1 MQIDTSK
8 VKWDETPKVAAPP
21 QINVEQVRWDDNVQ
35 APLQAQSQPQ
45 KVKKEY
51 GTLEKIYDVVTNN
64 PVANYIPNKIKEWSG
79 IDEDKKVDRETL
91 YNIESLAKVDT
102 RLVGDATPKQKEQYL
117 LNVAKVLDKKGY
129 KLAEVEDGERKEY
142 VALDAKGNQKEI
154 TNNFF
159 NSLVDGIL
167 ADKYELT
174 GAIAGAAKGY
184 NLTKAIPSPWTKA
197 LGILGGGAIGAM
209 AGTAADTAEVTY
221 KTGQEF
227 KIEDFFNEL
236 NKSAALDVA
245 GAVAGAAIIK
255 TSSVVVKGAKK
266 SVEPVI
272 DYVKNNN
279 IAGAKKQLLSDLGVD
294 EAQAAKA
301 LENAKLEYKEVEGY
315 AKDGII
321 SGVAKKQEE
330 LLAVASQDKRIGKN
344 IIHDIVLD
352 NKDAALNVSKQVD
365 ARTKNL
371 INSFEDVAID
381 GTEVKR
387 AVEGYEKQVGQNYGK
402 MRDTFKESFKNVD
415 YAFDLKALKTDEIMR
430 DVVDDIVNP
439 FDKDVAKNLLTKV
452 EKIVG
457 DEGGMTRNFDNL
469 VEMRQVVND
478 FYSRASKSLSH
489 DSKEAF
495 AQLKKNIDTE
505 LYTAIDKNIPQEMQ
519 KPLKDMFDG
528 AIKEYR
534 DMYAI
539 KDTKLYSTLMDDGMS
554 AGSRMDALIN
564 HTADDEMEFA
574 TLLQKLPSQEQA
586 KIENSITK
594 AVLDKNLFGTSSEL
608 QVIDYNKA
616 VATLGK
622 LEDFMVTQSG
632 KDSVKLIKEMAE
644 KYGDD
649 FDLLRAANQAGVDT
663 SAGIATTI
671 VGKIQYK
678 LAKRSFDKITRLLPT
693 DDGRRLAM
701 YHNIA
706 DALKKSRT
714 PMDMAKRIAGSE
726 DIAKADKADLLDW
739 ARDFNRANS
748 VKNEQQAQKLLQ
760 EIEAKEVAK
769 AQADAEA
776 KAMLND
782 FDAIDPAEI
791 LAVQKLGGYDA
802 LAQTVKNLNDPSR
815 RSVEDVKKFVDA
827 KAKIAPD
834 RLQKQIIDIK
844 YPIKDAEAKITK
856 LLESSNDEVLAT
868 VEEQTLKSIR
878 KNLQQGS
885 ITNKDYSGRY
895 NEILIEDYKK
905 LMQLY
910 DAKTAIKTPQELLQS
925 KEVELKNILRK
936 AEFEESVDNV
946 AGATAQR
953 DTARALQDEI
963 DELKRQTEPA
973 TNAEIR
979 TSKKLSSQAQAAKD
993 IADLNYHSEDEAKQ
1007 AVKDL
1012 FRKNKSEEKRFA
1024 NMSDEDMAE
1033 YERIHGSDTA
1043 PKQKSNEIVYD
1054 DDGEVIPFANPHI
1067 GAGIVAGS
1075 GNAIEY
1081 DDEGNLV
1088 GFDTEKFVTGF
1099 LAGTIGSKVGAS
1111 ALKKHNSKLY
1121 NKIAGVSKE
1130 FPNMASANPKLL
1142 AEIYKTAPTTK
1153 GQALMFAGEKAI
1165 KADTGKLDDAMKL
1178 MDDGASEADAWKQTG
1193 WFKGDD
1199 GKWRFEVDDSKI
1211 KYKPIPKQKVEFD
1224 GREFEQNYANLSE
1237 IIDHPELFAKYPEL
1251 KEMLVS
1257 INDIGGKGGSY
1268 NAGVNM
1274 IALNKGNLS
1283 QLEDEAVQVIRTQ
1296 IRDLDKNPID
1306 KNYAKLNAKFIKE
1319 GLSTDEIMDIA
1330 NKIDATPTAKKI
1342 QSLNTEL
1349 YKAMDNANKSGAKV
1363 LNSDGRST
1371 LLHEVQHAVQ
1381 EIENFARGGSP
1392 TDKAVVQKAF
1402 DELYKRYDYLPSVKK
1417 LENDFLSG
1425 KMTNDDFKKE
1435 ILSIANTTEDGGL
1448 KGYLHDF
1455 YQRLHGEAEA
1465 RLTQKRVIDGYEN
1478 FPLNDLDVPRD
1489 ELIKK
1494 FDGGVAEMS
1503 IETEARYINPK
1514 NGNLTPQFKKD
1525 AINMPKSLSKKE
1537 FAKQYGDTYG
1547 WTSVE
1552 TPIGEMKFNVNSAYK
1567 HMESDNTYFADRV
1580 NFSGAFNQ
1588 ALIDPLMIVKN
1599 PLKDGQTEYYLPIK
1613 SEMDD
1618 ILHFINI
1625 AKDKNGELKQIT
1637 FFDVSEDEAKRII
1650 KSQGN
1655 NMLYFKYSTAT
1666 KQMLDT
1672 GDAMQIPK
1680 KLPSMSE
1687 SISKDYKDSQGFY
1700 SVLEK
1705 TIDEKVGGKVDSA
1718 SLAKMLEKNGVK
1730 QDEIEWSGLK
1740 ELMESK
1746 EKLTK
1751 EEIEEAIKSNRLE
1764 IEVVGKGTLDR
1775 DELNKQYADGLIDYD
1790 EFTAKVKANNIKYK
1804 KYKLDGGENYREL
1817 LFTKPTKLP
1826 EDVKFIQANDGYWYA
1841 EQSPYDGTNVVSS
1854 AKNKAMLEKEFDV
1867 KEFKSGHWDEGN
1879 ILVFTRVDDR
1889 TIDGKNTLFMQ
1900 ELQSDWHQG
1909 GRKEGYGKKIPNA
1922 PFKKNWHELGLKR
1935 MVQEAVANDYDK
1947 IAWTTGKQQAER
1959 NSLEKTVDMVV
1970 YNKDAGVI
1978 QATNGSKEVFFK
1990 HVASEQE
1997 IEGIMGKE
2005 LTARLLD
2012 KKNTT
2017 TDSVHVLQGEELKF
2031 GGEGMQAFYDE
2042 IVPNSAK
2049 KLFKKWGVK
2058 PKMEELDDV
2067 EQMVW
2072 SVDIT
2077 PAMKEDVKKYGQP
2090 LYAVG
2095 GAVIA
2100 NEATKGEEQ

>member
-8 VKWDETPKVAAPP
+8 VKWDETPKVAAAP
-21 QINVEQVRWDDNVQ
+21 QIDAGQVKWDDNVQ
-35 APLQAQSQPQ
+35 APLQAQTQPQ
-45 KVKKEY
+45 KPKKEY

-79 IDEDKKVDRETL
+79 IDEDKKVDKETL

-102 RLVGDATPKQKEQYL
+102 RLIGDATPKQKEQYL

-129 KLAEVEDGERKEY
+129 KLAEVEDGDKKEY

-167 ADKYELT
+167 ADKYEMA

-255 TSSVVVKGAKK
+255 TGSVVAKGAKK

-321 SGVAKKQEE
+321 SDVAKKQEE
-330 LLAVASQDKRIGKN
+330 LLAVASQDKRMGKN

-352 NKDAALNVSKQVD
+352 DKDAALNVSKQVD

-381 GTEVKR
+381 GTDVKR
-387 AVEGYEKQVGQNYGK
+387 AVEGYEKQVGANYGK
-402 MRDTFKESFKNVD
+402 MRDTFKESFENVD

-430 DVVDDIVNP
+430 NVVDDIVNP
-439 FDKDVAKNLLTKV
+439 YDKDVAKNLLTKV

-457 DEGGMTRNFDNL
+457 DEGGITRNFDNL

-505 LYTAIDKNIPQEMQ
+505 LYSAIDKNIPQEMQ

-554 AGSRMDALIN
+554 ASARMDALIK

-594 AVLDKNLFGTSSEL
+594 AVLDKNLFGASNEL

-616 VATLGK
+616 VTTLGK
-622 LEDFMVTQSG
+622 LENFMVTQSG

-649 FDLLRAANQAGVDT
+649 LDLLRAANQAGVDT
-663 SAGIATTI
+663 GAGIATTI

-714 PMDMAKRIAGSE
+714 PMDMAKRVAGSE
-726 DIAKADKADLLDW
+726 NIAKADKADLLDW

-748 VKNEQQAQKLLQ
+748 VNNEQQAQKLLL
-760 EIEAKEVAK
+760 EIEAKEAAK
-769 AQADAEA
+769 AQADVEA
-776 KAMLND
+776 KAMLDD

-844 YPIKDAEAKITK
+844 YPIKDAEAKIAK
-856 LLESSNDEVLAT
+856 LLESSGDEVAAI
-868 VEEQTLKSIR
+868 VDEQTLKV
-878 KNLQQGS
+878 LQYDIKQG
-885 ITNKDYSGRY
+885 TLRNDKLKDA
-895 NEILIEDYKK
+895 YKQV
-905 LMQLY
+905 MQLY
-910 DAKTAIKTPQELLQS
+910 DAKAVQKTPQELLQG
-925 KEVELKNILRK
+925 KEVELKNLLRK

-946 AGATAQR
+946 AGASAQR
-953 DTARALQDEI
+953 DSAKALQDEI
-963 DELKRQTEPA
+963 DELKRQTEP
-973 TNAEIR
+973 TSNAEIR

-993 IADLNYHSEDEAKQ
+993 IADMNYHDEDEAKQ

-1012 FRKNKSEEKRFA
+1012 FRKNTSEEKNFK
-1024 NMSDEDMAE
+1024 NMNAEDMAE
-1033 YERIHGSDTA
+1033 YERVHGGDAS
-1043 PKQKSNEIVYD
+1043 PKQKSNEIAYD
-1054 DDGEVIPFANPHI
+1054 EDGEVIPFANPHI
-1067 GAGIVAGS
+1067 GAGVVAGS
-1075 GNAIEY
+1075 GNALEY
-1081 DDEGNLV
+1081 DEEGNLV

-1099 LAGTIGSKVGAS
+1099 LAGTIGSKAGAS
-1111 ALKKHNSKLY
+1111 ALKKFNPKLY
-1121 NKIAGVSKE
+1121 NYIAGVSKE
-1130 FPNMASANPKLL
+1130 FPNMATANPKLL
-1142 AEIYKTAPTTK
+1142 AEIYKSAPTTK
-1153 GQALMFAGEKAI
+1153 GQALMFAGAKAI
-1165 KADTGKLDDAMKL
+1165 KADIGKLDDAMKL
-1178 MDDGASEADAWKQTG
+1178 VDNGANEADVWKQTG

-1425 KMTNDDFKKE
+1425 KLTNDDFKKE

-1718 SLAKMLEKNGVK
+1718 SLAKMLDKNGVK

-1751 EEIEEAIKSNRLE
+1751 EEIAETIKENRLVVEVVERDSQLDKETINSLKMFDNDRFAE
-1764 IEVVGKGTLDR
+1764 IEGK
-1775 DELNKQYADGLIDYD
+1775 IP
-1790 EFTAKVKANNIKYK
+1790 KYSE
-1804 KYKLDGGENYREL
+1804 YKLKGGENYREL
-1817 LFTKPTKLP
+1817 LFTKPAKLP
-1826 EDVKFIQANDGYWYA
+1826 EDVKFIKADDGYWYA
-1841 EQSPYDGTNVVSS
+1841 EKAPYDGTNVVTS
-1854 AKNKAMLEKEFDV
+1854 AKTKAGLEKELNAQ
-1867 KEFKSGHWDEGN
+1867 EFKSNHWDEGN

-1889 TIDGKNTLFMQ
+1889 TIDGKKALFVQ
-1900 ELQSDWHQG
+1900 ELQSDWHQA
-1909 GRKEGYGKKIPNA
+1909 GRKEGYGKKIPSA

-1947 IAWTTGKQQAER
+1947 IAWTTGKQQADR
-1959 NSLEKTVDMVV
+1959 YSLEKTVDTVV

-1990 HVASEQE
+1990 RVANEKE
-1997 IEGIMGKE
+1997 IEDIMGKE

-2017 TDSVHVLQGEELKF
+2017 TESVHVLQGEELKF

-2042 IVPNSAK
+2042 IVPNAAK

-2100 NEATKGEEQ
+2100 NEATKGDEQ

>member
-8 VKWDETPKVAAPP
+8 VKWDETPKVAAAP
-21 QINVEQVRWDDNVQ
+21 QIDAGQVKWDDNVQ
-35 APLQAQSQPQ
+35 APLQVQTQPQ
-45 KVKKEY
+45 KPKKEY

-79 IDEDKKVDRETL
+79 IDEDKKVDKETL

-102 RLVGDATPKQKEQYL
+102 RLIGDATPKQKEQYL

-129 KLAEVEDGERKEY
+129 KLAEVEDGDKKEY

-167 ADKYELT
+167 ADKYEMA

-184 NLTKAIPSPWTKA
+184 NLTKAIPSPWIKA
-197 LGILGGGAIGAM
+197 LGILGSGAIGAM

-245 GAVAGAAIIK
+245 GAVAGAAVIK
-255 TSSVVVKGAKK
+255 TGSVVAKGAKK

-321 SGVAKKQEE
+321 SDVAKKQEE
-330 LLAVASQDKRIGKN
+330 LLAVASQDKRMGKN

-352 NKDAALNVSKQVD
+352 DKDVALNVSKQVD

-381 GTEVKR
+381 GTDVKR
-387 AVEGYEKQVGQNYGK
+387 AVEGYEKQVGANYGK
-402 MRDTFKESFKNVD
+402 MRDTFKESFENVD

-430 DVVDDIVNP
+430 NVVDDIVNP
-439 FDKDVAKNLLTKV
+439 YDKDVAKNLLTKV

-457 DEGGMTRNFDNL
+457 DEGGITRNFDNL

-495 AQLKKNIDTE
+495 VQLKKNIDTE
-505 LYTAIDKNIPQEMQ
+505 LYSAIDKNIPQEMQ

-574 TLLQKLPSQEQA
+574 TLLHKLPSQEQA

-594 AVLDKNLFGTSSEL
+594 AVLDKNLFGAPNEL
-608 QVIDYNKA
+608 QAIDYNKA
-616 VATLGK
+616 VTTLGK

-663 SAGIATTI
+663 GAGIATTI

-714 PMDMAKRIAGSE
+714 PMDMAKRVAGSE
-726 DIAKADKADLLDW
+726 NIAKADKADLLDW

-748 VKNEQQAQKLLQ
+748 VNNEQQAQKLLL
-760 EIEAKEVAK
+760 EIEAKEAAK

-776 KAMLND
+776 KAMLDD

-802 LAQTVKNLNDPSR
+802 LAQTVRNLNDPSR

-827 KAKIAPD
+827 KAKISPD

-844 YPIKDAEAKITK
+844 YPIKDAEAKIAK
-856 LLESSNDEVLAT
+856 LLESSGDEVAAIMDET
-868 VEEQTLKSIR
+868 SLKR
-878 KNLQQGS
+878 LKNNLQQGYVTDKS
-885 ITNKDYSGRY
+885 YSDRY
-895 NEILIEDYKK
+895 NEFLKDNYKK

-910 DAKTAIKTPQELLQS
+910 DAKAVQKTPQELLQS
-925 KEVELKNILRK
+925 KEVELKNLLRK

-953 DTARALQDEI
+953 DSARALQDEI
-963 DELKRQTEPA
+963 EELKRQTEPVS
-973 TNAEIR
+973 NAETR
-979 TSKKLSSQAQAAKD
+979 TSKKLSSQAQAVKD
-993 IADLNYHSEDEAKQ
+993 AADMNNHNSEDEAKKAMQ
-1007 AVKDL
+1007 DL
-1012 FRKNKSEEKRFA
+1012 FKKNTSDEKRFA
-1024 NMSDEDMAE
+1024 NMNAEDIAE
-1033 YERIHGSDTA
+1033 YERVHGGDTA
-1043 PKQKSNEIVYD
+1043 PKQKSNEIAYD
-1054 DDGEVIPFANPHI
+1054 EDGEVIPFVSPHI
-1067 GAGIVAGS
+1067 GSGVVAGS
-1075 GNAIEY
+1075 GNMLEY
-1081 DDEGNLV
+1081 DEEGNIV
-1088 GFDTEKFVTGF
+1088 GFDEAGFVTGF
-1099 LAGTIGSKVGAS
+1099 LAGTIGSKAGAS
-1111 ALKKHNSKLY
+1111 ALKKFNPKLY
-1121 NKIAGVSKE
+1121 NYIAGVSKE
-1130 FPNMASANPKLL
+1130 FPSMATANPKLL
-1142 AEIYKTAPTTK
+1142 AEIYKSAPTTK

-1165 KADTGKLDDAMKL
+1165 KADIGKLDDAMKL
-1178 MDDGASEADAWKQTG
+1178 VNDGASEADVWKQTG

-1211 KYKPIPKQKVEFD
+1211 KYKPIPKQKVEYE

-1283 QLEDEAVQVIRTQ
+1283 QLEDEAVEVIRTQ

-1371 LLHEVQHAVQ
+1371 LLHEVQHAIQ

-1448 KGYLHDF
+1448 RGYLHDF

-1465 RLTQKRVIDGYEN
+1465 RLTQTRAAGGYDN

-1494 FDGGVAEMS
+1494 FDGSEAQMS
-1503 IETEARYINPK
+1503 QAAKEY
-1514 NGNLTPQFKKD
+1514 KD
-1525 AINMPKSLSKKE
+1525 A
-1537 FAKQYGDTYG
+1537 
-1547 WTSVE
+1547 
-1552 TPIGEMKFNVNSAYK
+1552 
-1567 HMESDNTYFADRV
+1567 
-1580 NFSGAFNQ
+1580 
-1588 ALIDPLMIVKN
+1588 
-1599 PLKDGQTEYYLPIK
+1599 
-1613 SEMDD
+1613 
-1618 ILHFINI
+1618 
-1625 AKDKNGELKQIT
+1625 
-1637 FFDVSEDEAKRII
+1637 
-1650 KSQGN
+1650 
-1655 NMLYFKYSTAT
+1655 
-1666 KQMLDT
+1666 
-1672 GDAMQIPK
+1672 
-1680 KLPSMSE
+1680 
-1687 SISKDYKDSQGFY
+1687 QGFY

-1718 SLAKMLEKNGVK
+1718 SLAKMLDKNGVK

-1751 EEIEEAIKSNRLE
+1751 EEIEETLKSNRLVVEVVERDSQLDKETINSLKMFDNDRFAE
-1764 IEVVGKGTLDR
+1764 IEGK
-1775 DELNKQYADGLIDYD
+1775 IP
-1790 EFTAKVKANNIKYK
+1790 KYSE
-1804 KYKLDGGENYREL
+1804 YKLKGGENYREL
-1817 LFTKPTKLP
+1817 LFTKPAKMP
-1826 EDVKFIQANDGYWYA
+1826 EDVKFIKSDDGYWYA
-1841 EQSPYDGTNVVSS
+1841 EKAPYDGTNVVTS
-1854 AKNKAMLEKEFDV
+1854 AKSKAGLEKEFNV
-1867 KEFKSGHWDEGN
+1867 KEFKSNHWDEGN
-1879 ILVFTRVDDR
+1879 IIVFTRVDDR
-1889 TIDGKNTLFMQ
+1889 TIDGKKALFVQ
-1900 ELQSDWHQG
+1900 ELQSDWHQA
-1909 GRKEGYGKKIPNA
+1909 GRKEGYKVKLEYANVKDFDKVMQKKYGKTWYEDTNVEETATRNSILNNEAGVPSA

-1947 IAWTTGKQQAER
+1947 IAWTTGKQQADR
-1959 NSLEKTVDMVV
+1959 YSLEKTVDTVV

-1990 HVASEQE
+1990 RVANEKE
-1997 IEGIMGKE
+1997 IEDIMGKE

-2017 TDSVHVLQGEELKF
+2017 TNSVHVLQGEELKF

-2049 KLFKKWGVK
+2049 KLFKKYGVK

>member
-8 VKWDETPKVAAPP
+8 VKWDETPKVAAAP
-21 QINVEQVRWDDNVQ
+21 QIDAGQVKWDDNVQ
-35 APLQAQSQPQ
+35 APLQVQTQPQ
-45 KVKKEY
+45 KAKKEY

-79 IDEDKKVDRETL
+79 IDEDKKVDKETL

-102 RLVGDATPKQKEQYL
+102 RLIGDATPKQKEQYL

-129 KLAEVEDGERKEY
+129 KLAEVEDGDKKEY

-167 ADKYELT
+167 ADKYEMA

-255 TSSVVVKGAKK
+255 TGSVVAKGAKK

-321 SGVAKKQEE
+321 SDVAKKQEE
-330 LLAVASQDKRIGKN
+330 LLAVASQDKRMGKN

-352 NKDAALNVSKQVD
+352 DKDAALNVSKQVD
-365 ARTKNL
+365 TRTKNL

-381 GTEVKR
+381 GTDVKR
-387 AVEGYEKQVGQNYGK
+387 AVEGYEKQVGANYGK

-505 LYTAIDKNIPQEMQ
+505 LYSAIDKNIPQEMQ

-554 AGSRMDALIN
+554 ASARMDALIK

-594 AVLDKNLFGTSSEL
+594 AVLDKNLFGASNEL

-616 VATLGK
+616 VTTLGK
-622 LEDFMVTQSG
+622 LENFMVTQSG

-663 SAGIATTI
+663 NAGIATTI

-714 PMDMAKRIAGSE
+714 PMDMAKRVAGS
-726 DIAKADKADLLDW
+726 DNIAKADKADLLDW

-748 VKNEQQAQKLLQ
+748 VKNEQQAQKLLL
-760 EIEAKEVAK
+760 EIEAKEAAK

-776 KAMLND
+776 RAMLDD

-802 LAQTVKNLNDPSR
+802 LAQTVRNLNDPSR

-834 RLQKQIIDIK
+834 RLQKQVMDIK
-844 YPIKDAEAKITK
+844 YPIKDAEAKISK
-856 LLESSNDEVLAT
+856 LLESSSDEVAAIAD
-868 VEEQTLKSIR
+868 EQTLKVLQHDIKQGKLRSDRLKDVYKSIM
-878 KNLQQGS
+878 
-885 ITNKDYSGRY
+885 
-895 NEILIEDYKK
+895 E
-905 LMQLY
+905 LY
-910 DAKTAIKTPQELLQS
+910 DAKTAQKTPQELLQS

-946 AGATAQR
+946 AGATPLR
-953 DTARALQDEI
+953 DSARALQDEI
-963 DELKRQTEPA
+963 DELKRQTEP
-973 TNAEIR
+973 TSNAEIR

-993 IADLNYHSEDEAKQ
+993 IADMNYHDEDEAKQ

-1012 FRKNKSEEKRFA
+1012 FRKNKSEEKRFK
-1024 NMSDEDMAE
+1024 NMSDADKAE
-1033 YERIHGSDTA
+1033 YERVHGNDAA
-1043 PKQKSNEIVYD
+1043 PKQTRDGLDDFRDEFVTPLGDETAKKFDELKLLNDEYETFAQKPSITQYSNTYGDNNLAKEKFNEALTRYEFLSKKHKEFSELVSEIAKKEKGQNLHVSQKQKGNEIVYD
-1054 DDGEVIPFANPHI
+1054 EDGEVIPFANPHI
-1067 GAGIVAGS
+1067 GAGVVAGS

-1081 DDEGNLV
+1081 DEEGNLV

-1111 ALKKHNSKLY
+1111 ALKKHNPKLY

-1130 FPNMASANPKLL
+1130 FPNMATANPKLL

-1165 KADTGKLDDAMKL
+1165 KADIGKLDDAMKL
-1178 MDDGASEADAWKQTG
+1178 MDNGTSEADVWKKTG

-1199 GKWRFEVDDSKI
+1199 GKWRFEIDDSGAKMLPL
-1211 KYKPIPKQKVEFD
+1211 KDERVSYKLNEVIEH
-1224 GREFEQNYANLSE
+1224 S
-1237 IIDHPELFAKYPEL
+1237 ELFKQYPEL
-1251 KEMLVS
+1251 ENVYVSKGASSYYVPDLRHIKIGETRSIDDDLIKEY
-1257 INDIGGKGGSY
+1257 GK
-1268 NAGVNM
+1268 
-1274 IALNKGNLS
+1274 
-1283 QLEDEAVQVIRTQ
+1283 LEDAIYSKYDE
-1296 IRDLDKNPID
+1296 LDKVNKLTPELEKKAEKEIENLYID
-1306 KNYAKLNAKFIKE
+1306 LRSKL
-1319 GLSTDEIMDIA
+1319 T
-1330 NKIDATPTAKKI
+1330 NKKGFDK
-1342 QSLNTEL
+1342 
-1349 YKAMDNANKSGAKV
+1349 
-1363 LNSDGRST
+1363 ST
-1371 LLHEVQHAVQ
+1371 LLHEVQHAIQ
-1381 EIENFARGGSP
+1381 EIENFARGGSMDVLMAGKEEISKEMDRYYRYFTNKGFDDWFADKLMKDDEKVHSVLKTNQD
-1392 TDKAVVQKAF
+1392 TDDIFREMFV
-1402 DELYKRYDYLPSVKK
+1402 EER
-1417 LENDFLSG
+1417 LSG
-1425 KMTNDDFKKE
+1425 SEKVKAYRVMHSKNAVKE
-1435 ILSIANTTEDGGL
+1435 AWKESDN
-1448 KGYLHDF
+1448 YYSPYQN

-1465 RLTQKRVIDGYEN
+1465 RLTQTRAADGYEN

-1494 FDGGVAEMS
+1494 FDSGVAEMAK
-1503 IETEARYINPK
+1503 EY
-1514 NGNLTPQFKKD
+1514 KD
-1525 AINMPKSLSKKE
+1525 A
-1537 FAKQYGDTYG
+1537 
-1547 WTSVE
+1547 
-1552 TPIGEMKFNVNSAYK
+1552 
-1567 HMESDNTYFADRV
+1567 
-1580 NFSGAFNQ
+1580 
-1588 ALIDPLMIVKN
+1588 
-1599 PLKDGQTEYYLPIK
+1599 
-1613 SEMDD
+1613 
-1618 ILHFINI
+1618 
-1625 AKDKNGELKQIT
+1625 
-1637 FFDVSEDEAKRII
+1637 
-1650 KSQGN
+1650 
-1655 NMLYFKYSTAT
+1655 
-1666 KQMLDT
+1666 
-1672 GDAMQIPK
+1672 
-1680 KLPSMSE
+1680 
-1687 SISKDYKDSQGFY
+1687 QGFY

-1718 SLAKMLEKNGVK
+1718 SLAKMLDKNGVK

-1751 EEIEEAIKSNRLE
+1751 EEIEETIKSNRLE

-1775 DELNKQYADGLIDYD
+1775 DELNKQYADGLVDYD
-1790 EFTAKVKANNIKYK
+1790 EFTAKIKANNVKYK

-1826 EDVKFIQANDGYWYA
+1826 EDVKLIKAGDGYWYA
-1841 EQSPYDGTNVVSS
+1841 EQAPYDGTNVITSS
-1854 AKNKAMLEKEFDV
+1854 KSKAGLEKEFNIR
-1867 KEFKSGHWDEGN
+1867 EFKSSHWDEGN
-1879 ILVFTRVDDR
+1879 IIVFTRVDDR

-1900 ELQSDWHQG
+1900 EIQSDWHQS
-1909 GRKEGYGKKIPNA
+1909 GRKEGYGKKIPSA

-1947 IAWTTGKQQAER
+1947 IAWTTGRQQTDR

-2017 TDSVHVLQGEELKF
+2017 TNSVHVLQGEELKF

-2042 IVPNSAK
+2042 IVPNAAK

-2100 NEATKGEEQ
+2100 NEATKGDEQ

>member
-1 MQIDTSK
+1 MTIEIPNGSKSMTLSNGMEVQIPAGAKSMEVPDELVSGK
-8 VKWDETPKVAAPP
+8 VP
-21 QINVEQVRWDDNVQ
+21 
-35 APLQAQSQPQ
+35 QAQNPVSPQPKDATFMDKAKDFLLNGFGSRAAARDKITNQADTTEISSPQ
-45 KVKKEY
+45 KYVQLQEMPFGKEAFSKEAMSRKISPPDSAEHKEWASKNSGAIEPLLTPAPINTKSAY
-51 GTLEKIYDVVTNN
+51 AAAHLVAMSAIEGNPKQKNNNKVDEGTLY
-64 PVANYIPNKIKEWSG
+64 A
-79 IDEDKKVDRETL
+79 
-91 YNIESLAKVDT
+91 IESLARTDK
-102 RLVGDATPKQKEQYL
+102 RLVGDATPEQRETYL

-129 KLAEVEDGERKEY
+129 KLAEVEDGEKKEY

-154 TNNFF
+154 TNDFI
-159 NSLVDGIL
+159 NSLADGIW
-167 ADKYELT
+167 ADKFEYAGAVYGAKKGYEL
-174 GAIAGAAKGY
+174 AK
-184 NLTKAIPSPWTKA
+184 NIPDKRIQLLSSA
-197 LGILGGGAIGAM
+197 VGGGLGAM
-209 AGTAADTAEVTY
+209 AGTVADTALTSY
-221 KTGQEF
+221 KTGQDLGVADILAEM
-227 KIEDFFNEL
+227 

-245 GAVAGAAIIK
+245 GTVAGAAIIK
-255 TSSVVVKGAKK
+255 TGSVVAKGAKK

-321 SGVAKKQEE
+321 SDVAKKQEE
-330 LLAVASQDKRIGKN
+330 LLAVASQDKRMGKN

-381 GTEVKR
+381 GTDVKR
-387 AVEGYEKQVGQNYGK
+387 AVEGYEKQVGANYGK
-402 MRDTFKESFKNVD
+402 MRDTFKESFENVD

-430 DVVDDIVNP
+430 NVVDDIVNP
-439 FDKDVAKNLLTKV
+439 YDKDVAKNLLTKV

-457 DEGGMTRNFDNL
+457 DEGGITRNFDNL

-594 AVLDKNLFGTSSEL
+594 AVLDKNLFGASNEL
-608 QVIDYNKA
+608 QAIDYNKA
-616 VATLGK
+616 VTTLGK

-663 SAGIATTI
+663 GAGIATTI

-714 PMDMAKRIAGSE
+714 PMDMAKRVAGSE
-726 DIAKADKADLLDW
+726 NIAKADKADLLDW

-748 VKNEQQAQKLLQ
+748 VNNEQQAQKLLL
-760 EIEAKEVAK
+760 EIEAKEAVK
-769 AQADAEA
+769 AQADVEA
-776 KAMLND
+776 KAMLDD

-856 LLESSNDEVLAT
+856 LLESSSDEVAAM
-868 VEEQTLKSIR
+868 VDEQTLKA
-878 KNLQQGS
+878 LQYDIKQG
-885 ITNKDYSGRY
+885 TLRNDKLKDA
-895 NEILIEDYKK
+895 YKQV
-905 LMQLY
+905 MQLY
-910 DAKTAIKTPQELLQS
+910 DAKAVQKTPQELLQS

-963 DELKRQTEPA
+963 DELKRQTEPVS
-973 TNAEIR
+973 NAEIR

-1043 PKQKSNEIVYD
+1043 PKQKSNEIIYD

-1067 GAGIVAGS
+1067 GSGVVAGS

-1081 DDEGNLV
+1081 DEEGNLV

-1165 KADTGKLDDAMKL
+1165 KADIGKLDDAMKL
-1178 MDDGASEADAWKQTG
+1178 MDNGTSEADVWKKTG

-1199 GKWRFEVDDSKI
+1199 GKWRFEIDD
-1211 KYKPIPKQKVEFD
+1211 
-1224 GREFEQNYANLSE
+1224 
-1237 IIDHPELFAKYPEL
+1237 
-1251 KEMLVS
+1251 
-1257 INDIGGKGGSY
+1257 
-1268 NAGVNM
+1268 
-1274 IALNKGNLS
+1274 
-1283 QLEDEAVQVIRTQ
+1283 
-1296 IRDLDKNPID
+1296 
-1306 KNYAKLNAKFIKE
+1306 
-1319 GLSTDEIMDIA
+1319 
-1330 NKIDATPTAKKI
+1330 
-1342 QSLNTEL
+1342 
-1349 YKAMDNANKSGAKV
+1349 SGAKIKTDK
-1363 LNSDGRST
+1363 LTELSKYGGRKGTYSDRDSFGELKLSDIVEHKELFEKYPQLQDVKVQGVIVDDAFDGGRKGSYSVEDNAISVTAKSLEDMKST
-1371 LLHEVQHAVQ
+1371 LLHEVQHAIQ
-1381 EIENFARGGSP
+1381 RIEDFAKGTNAQNTSG
-1392 TDKAVVQKAF
+1392 F
-1402 DELYKRYDYLPSVKK
+1402 
-1417 LENDFLSG
+1417 ENYI
-1425 KMTNDDFKKE
+1425 KN
-1435 ILSIANTTEDGGL
+1435 
-1448 KGYLHDF
+1448 
-1455 YQRLHGEAEA
+1455 HGEAEA
-1465 RLTQKRVIDGYEN
+1465 RLAQARAADGYEN
-1478 FPLNDLDVPRD
+1478 FPLDDLDVPRD

-1826 EDVKFIQANDGYWYA
+1826 EEIKFIQANDGYWYA
-1841 EQSPYDGTNVVSS
+1841 EQAPYDGTNVVSS

-1947 IAWTTGKQQAER
+1947 IAWTTGRQQTDR

-2042 IVPNSAK
+2042 IVPNAAK